1 MNSNYSNQELIS
13 ATLAIYHNNQKS
25 SVLELKKE
33 IVIDNKISKTDPFS
47 STLNLTK
54 EII

>member
-1 MNSNYSNQELIS
+1 MNSNYSNQQLIS
-13 ATLAIYHNNQKS
+13 ATLAIYHNNQMS

-33 IVIDNKISKTDPFS
+33 ITIDNKISKTDPFS